1 VDLKAVVTQLV
12 AIAVDVAVQT
22 VAEEPEVTVVA
33 ITGHADN
40 QFRTRSIGNNNVTAK
55 KNSI

>member
-1 VDLKAVVTQLV
+1 VVTQLV